1 MRQQTGRQRTARRQV
16 AAWPGRQRGS
26 ALIEYSIIAFLVVVV
41 LISQDNVVARLM
53 QAIRDL
59 YGAFSFALSMTFPVP
74 EIHF

>member
-1 MRQQTGRQRTARRQV
+1 MRHQPRRRRV
-16 AAWPGRQRGS
+16 AAWPGHQRGS

-41 LISQDNVVARLM
+41 LISQENVVAQLM

-74 EIHF
+74 EINL